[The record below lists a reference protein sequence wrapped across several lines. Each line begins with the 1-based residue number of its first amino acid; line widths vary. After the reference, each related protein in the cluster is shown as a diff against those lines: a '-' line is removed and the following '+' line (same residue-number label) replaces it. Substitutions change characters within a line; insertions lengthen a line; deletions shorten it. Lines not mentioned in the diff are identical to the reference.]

1 MRLGAAQPGEGIVA
15 LTSGAHGTAI
25 VEPAAPT
32 PDGLVALAGREQHA
46 GRRRSGRHRVA
57 RRTGPGRAHDA
68 DRAVPPGARD
78 GDVARL
84 GGAPVRY
91 FPTTELEP
99 IVQAT
104 TGRLVTVLTGTL
116 TGTSRHVAGS
126 RSTARSATVR
136 SGPTAPTVP
145 TARPRRPELPDRPDR
160 PDRPPVVRPPVPVTD
175 PVVTDA
181 FAAAVA
187 TLATRV
193 DAAAPAVTFVG
204 ADPVALGGAVLARLA
219 PAISVARRVATM
231 IAAPQPVDPFRG
243 IMAFPILPEATYRY
257 LDELGG
263 GWMLPGADGL
273 EPDTAILLQ
282 TNPAFTS
289 AFLVG
294 MNHEMDGELLWRSYP
309 TDQRGTPFQRFWER
323 VDGTVDIDPV
333 HLWPADLPLAT
344 AGQPS
349 RFTTSGTGADGQIVL
364 LLRGQLLRR
373 YPEHGRVRR
382 PRHPCRAGDGGGT
395 GRPAGVRRAPAAGP
409 EPRRVRPDTAAAG
422 QRRVVVRARATA
434 HRATL
439 RLRHRRRPAAVS
451 A

>member
-1 MRLGAAQPGEGIVA
+1 M
-15 LTSGAHGTAI
+15 LT
-25 VEPAAPT
+25 
-32 PDGLVALAGREQHA
+32 
-46 GRRRSGRHRVA
+46 
-57 RRTGPGRAHDA
+57 
-68 DRAVPPGARD
+68 
-78 GDVARL
+78 
-84 GGAPVRY
+84 
-91 FPTTELEP
+91 
-99 IVQAT
+99 
-104 TGRLVTVLTGTL
+104 
-116 TGTSRHVAGS
+116 
-126 RSTARSATVR
+126 
-136 SGPTAPTVP
+136 
-145 TARPRRPELPDRPDR
+145 
-160 PDRPPVVRPPVPVTD
+160 
-175 PVVTDA
+175 
-181 FAAAVA
+181 
-187 TLATRV
+187 
-193 DAAAPAVTFVG
+193 
-204 ADPVALGGAVLARLA
+204 RLA

-333 HLWPADLPLAT
+333 HLWPAGLPLAT

-349 RFTTSGTGADGQIVL
+349 RFATPGDAGADGQVVL

-373 YPEHGRVRR
+373 YPNMVVYAVR
-382 PRHPCRAGDGGGT
+382 GT
-395 GRPAGVRRAPAAGP
+395 HAEPGTEVEAGRPAGVRRAPAAGP

-439 RLRHRRRPAAVS
+439 RFRHRRRPAG
-451 A
+451 

>member
-1 MRLGAAQPGEGIVA
+1 MRAGAAQPGEGIVA
-15 LTSGAHGTAI
+15 LTSGGPGHGARR
-25 VEPAAPT
+25 A
-32 PDGLVALAGREQHA
+32 DGADTRRARGTRRPRQHA
-46 GRRRSGRHRVA
+46 GRPPIRTARVSLAALGLAGRTTLTA
-57 RRTGPGRAHDA
+57 L
-68 DRAVPPGARD
+68 VPPGARD
-78 GDVARL
+78 GDVARPR
-84 GGAPVRY
+84 GRAGALLPDDR
-91 FPTTELEP
+91 
-99 IVQAT
+99 
-104 TGRLVTVLTGTL
+104 
-116 TGTSRHVAGS
+116 AGAH
-126 RSTARSATVR
+126 RPGDDRTARHRADRHADRHAPSRRPSAADRPADRPTR
-136 SGPTAPTVP
+136 PIRPDGPDGPDG
-145 TARPRRPELPDRPDR
+145 PELPDRPDR

-219 PAISVARRVATM
+219 PAASVARRVATM

-263 GWMLPGADGL
+263 GWMLPAADGL

-323 VDGTVDIDPV
+323 VDGTVDIEPV
-333 HLWPADLPLAT
+333 HLWPADQPLAT
-344 AGQPS
+344 AGATA
-349 RFTTSGTGADGQIVL
+349 RFTTSGGAGADGQIVL

-373 YPEHGRVRR
+373 YPNMVVYAVRGTHAEAR
-382 PRHPCRAGDGGGT
+382 DGGGA

-409 EPRRVRPDTAAAG
+409 QPRRVRPDAAAAG
-422 QRRVVVRARATA
+422 QPT
-434 HRATL
+434 
-439 RLRHRRRPAAVS
+439 S
-451 A
+451 GGSCSSSS